1 MVWIETNHSHRSR
14 VLFQAWNHVSKGTC
28 DPLLL
33 SESWPR
39 SQNLVSQCPGSKPR
53 HNSTMDDRFHYPP
66 DVFNLLVDTIPLL
79 CKGKDDV
86 MLFLR
91 GAGVPSDDLAEIQA
105 KVRADRNSVS
115 KFAIVRNVLEK
126 LNKRGD
132 AGLGPRREVIKRVVE
147 FEHFSMCWET
157 DVHKAKA
164 NVGDLARIVNHRDS
178 FTRMNQQREAAQ
190 AEVAAKARAE
200 REAAAE
206 KRRKILDV
214 RDRLNAL
221 FGMDAEPQKRGK
233 LLEGVLN
240 DLFSAYGILVR
251 EDFKRQDPTGSV
263 VVEQIDGVIE
273 FEANI
278 YLVEM
283 KWLRTAVGVPEFGS
297 HMMRLFARDGVR
309 GIFISNSDF
318 ATSAIA
324 ECVTHSNNK
333 TMVLCTLREIV
344 MLLLNERD
352 LMALLRCK
360 VRAAI
365 LDKKPFYEI
374 LS

>member
-1 MVWIETNHSHRSR
+1 
-14 VLFQAWNHVSKGTC
+14 
-28 DPLLL
+28 
-33 SESWPR
+33 
-39 SQNLVSQCPGSKPR
+39 
-53 HNSTMDDRFHYPP
+53 MDDRFHYPP

-86 MLFLR
+86 LLFLR
-91 GAGVPSDDLAEIQA
+91 GAGVPSDDLVEMQA
-105 KVRADRNSVS
+105 KVRADRKAVS
-115 KFAIVRNVLEK
+115 KFAIVRDVLEK
-126 LNKRGD
+126 LNSRGD

-147 FEHFSMCWET
+147 FEHFSMCWES

-164 NVGDLARIVNHRDS
+164 NVGDIARIVNHRDS

-190 AEVAAKARAE
+190 AAVVEQARAE
-200 REAAAE
+200 REATAE
-206 KRRKILDV
+206 KHRRIHDV

-240 DLFSAYGILVR
+240 DLFRAHGMLVR
-251 EDFKRQDPTGSV
+251 EDFKRLDPTGSV

-273 FEANI
+273 FEGNI

-283 KWLRTAVGVPEFGS
+283 KWLSTPVGVPELGS
-297 HMMRLFARDGVR
+297 HMMRLFAREGVR

-318 ATSAIA
+318 AASAIA

-333 TMVLCTLREIV
+333 VMVLCTLREIV

-352 LMALLRCK
+352 LMAMLRSK
-360 VRAAI
+360 VQAAI
-365 LDKKPFYEI
+365 LDKKPFVEI
-374 LS
+374 LR

>member
-1 MVWIETNHSHRSR
+1 
-14 VLFQAWNHVSKGTC
+14 
-28 DPLLL
+28 
-33 SESWPR
+33 
-39 SQNLVSQCPGSKPR
+39 
-53 HNSTMDDRFHYPP
+53 MDDRFHYPP

-86 MLFLR
+86 LLFLR
-91 GAGVPSDDLAEIQA
+91 GAGVPSDDLVEMQA
-105 KVRADRNSVS
+105 KVRADRKSVS
-115 KFAIVRNVLEK
+115 KFAIVRDVLEK
-126 LNKRGD
+126 LNSRGD
-132 AGLGPRREVIKRVVE
+132 AGLGPHREVIKRVVE
-147 FEHFSMCWET
+147 FEHFSMCWES

-164 NVGDLARIVNHRDS
+164 NVGDIARIVNHRDS

-190 AEVAAKARAE
+190 AAVVEQARAE
-200 REAAAE
+200 REATAE
-206 KRRKILDV
+206 KHRRIHDV

-240 DLFSAYGILVR
+240 DLFRAHGMLVR
-251 EDFKRQDPTGSV
+251 EDFKRLDPTGSV

-273 FEANI
+273 FEGNI

-283 KWLRTAVGVPEFGS
+283 KWLSTPVGVPELGS
-297 HMMRLFARDGVR
+297 HMMRLFAREGVR

-318 ATSAIA
+318 AASAIA

-333 TMVLCTLREIV
+333 VMVLCTLREIV

-352 LMALLRCK
+352 LMAMLRSK
-360 VRAAI
+360 VQAAI
-365 LDKKPFYEI
+365 LDKKPFVEI
-374 LS
+374 LR

>member
-1 MVWIETNHSHRSR
+1 
-14 VLFQAWNHVSKGTC
+14 
-28 DPLLL
+28 
-33 SESWPR
+33 
-39 SQNLVSQCPGSKPR
+39 
-53 HNSTMDDRFHYPP
+53 MDDRFHYPP

-86 MLFLR
+86 LLFLR
-91 GAGVPSDDLAEIQA
+91 GAGVPSDDLVEMQA
-105 KVRADRNSVS
+105 KVRTDRKSVN

-132 AGLGPRREVIKRVVE
+132 AGLRPRREVIKRVVE
-147 FEHFSMCWET
+147 FEHFSMCWES

-164 NVGDLARIVNHRDS
+164 NVRDLARIVNHRDS

-190 AEVAAKARAE
+190 AEVTAKARAE
-200 REAAAE
+200 REAVAE

-221 FGMDAEPQKRGK
+221 FGMDDEPHKRGK

-240 DLFSAYGILVR
+240 DLFRAHCILLR
-251 EDFKRQDPTGSV
+251 EDFKRRDPTDSV
-263 VVEQIDGVIE
+263 VVEQVDGVIE
-273 FEANI
+273 FEGDI

-283 KWLRTAVGVPEFGS
+283 KWLSTPVGVSELGS
-297 HMMRLFARDGVR
+297 HMMRLFAREGVR

-318 ATSAIA
+318 SASAIA

-344 MLLLNERD
+344 TLLLNEHD
-352 LMALLRCK
+352 LTALLRNK

-365 LDKKPFYEI
+365 LEKKPYVEI

>member
-1 MVWIETNHSHRSR
+1 
-14 VLFQAWNHVSKGTC
+14 
-28 DPLLL
+28 
-33 SESWPR
+33 
-39 SQNLVSQCPGSKPR
+39 
-53 HNSTMDDRFHYPP
+53 MDDRFHYPP

-86 MLFLR
+86 LLFLR
-91 GAGVPSDDLAEIQA
+91 GAGVPSDDLVEMQA
-105 KVRADRNSVS
+105 KVRADRKLVS
-115 KFAIVRNVLEK
+115 KFAIVRDALEK

-147 FEHFSMCWET
+147 FEHFSMCWEN

-190 AEVAAKARAE
+190 AEVTAKARAE
-200 REAAAE
+200 REAAAA
-206 KRRKILDV
+206 KRRTILEV
-214 RDRLNAL
+214 RDRLNSL
-221 FGMDAEPQKRGK
+221 FGLNAEPQRRGK

-240 DLFSAYGILVR
+240 DLFRAYGILIR
-251 EDFKRQDPTGSV
+251 EDFKRQDPTCSV

-273 FEANI
+273 FEGSI

-283 KWLRTAVGVPEFGS
+283 KWLSTSVGVADLGS
-297 HMMRLFARDGVR
+297 HMMRLFAREGVR
-309 GIFISNSDF
+309 GLFISNSDYS
-318 ATSAIA
+318 ASAIA
-324 ECVTHSNNK
+324 ECITHSNNK
-333 TMVLCTLREIV
+333 TMALLTLREIV
-344 MLLLNERD
+344 MLLMSERD
-352 LMALLRCK
+352 LMALLRSK

-365 LDKKPFYEI
+365 LDKKPFIEI

>member
-1 MVWIETNHSHRSR
+1 
-14 VLFQAWNHVSKGTC
+14 
-28 DPLLL
+28 
-33 SESWPR
+33 
-39 SQNLVSQCPGSKPR
+39 
-53 HNSTMDDRFHYPP
+53 MDDRFHYPP

-86 MLFLR
+86 LLFLR
-91 GAGVPSDDLAEIQA
+91 GAGVPSDDLVEMQS
-105 KVRADRNSVS
+105 KVRADRKSVS
-115 KFAIVRNVLEK
+115 KFAIVRDVLEK

-147 FEHFSMCWET
+147 FEHFSMCWDS

-164 NVGDLARIVNHRDS
+164 NVSDLARIVNHRDS

-190 AEVAAKARAE
+190 ADVTATARAE
-200 REAAAE
+200 REAATE
-206 KRRKILDV
+206 KRRKIQDV
-214 RDRLNAL
+214 RDRLNGL

-240 DLFSAYGILVR
+240 DLFRVHGILVR

-263 VVEQIDGVIE
+263 VVEQVDGVIE
-273 FEANI
+273 FEGCI

-283 KWLRTAVGVPEFGS
+283 KWLSTPVGVPELSS
-297 HMMRLFARDGVR
+297 HMMRLFAREGVR
-309 GIFISNSDF
+309 GIFISNSYF
-318 ATSAIA
+318 AASAIA

-333 TMVLCTLREIV
+333 VMALCTLREIV

-352 LMALLRCK
+352 IVALLRRK
-360 VRAAI
+360 VQAAI
-365 LDKKPFYEI
+365 LDKKPFVEI
-374 LS
+374 LL

>member
-1 MVWIETNHSHRSR
+1 
-14 VLFQAWNHVSKGTC
+14 
-28 DPLLL
+28 
-33 SESWPR
+33 
-39 SQNLVSQCPGSKPR
+39 
-53 HNSTMDDRFHYPP
+53 MDDRFHYPP
-66 DVFNLLVDTIPLL
+66 DVFSLLVDTIPLL

-86 MLFLR
+86 LLFLR
-91 GAGVPSDDLAEIQA
+91 GAGVPSDDLAEMTA

-115 KFAIVRNVLEK
+115 KFAIVRDVLEK

-147 FEHFSMCWET
+147 FEQFSMCWEK
-157 DVHKAKA
+157 DVYKAKS
-164 NVGDLARIVNHRDS
+164 NVGDLARMVNHKDA

-190 AEVAAKARAE
+190 AAVTARARAE

-206 KRRKILDV
+206 KRRNIEDV

-221 FGMDAEPQKRGK
+221 FGMDDEPQKRGK

-240 DLFSAYGILVR
+240 DLFRVYGILVR
-251 EDFKRQDPTGSV
+251 EDFKRKDPTESV

-273 FEANI
+273 FEGHI

-283 KWLRTAVGVPEFGS
+283 KWLKTPVGVEELGS

-309 GIFISNSDF
+309 GLFISNSEF
-318 ATSAIA
+318 ASSAIA
-324 ECVTHSNNK
+324 ECVTHSTTK
-333 TMVLCTLREIV
+333 TMALCTLREIV
-344 MLLLNERD
+344 MLLMNERD
-352 LMALLRCK
+352 LVALLRAK

-365 LDKKPFYEI
+365 LDKKPFLEI